1 MSEHLS
7 HPRRRQVLDRPSV
20 IERLIRVN
28 LYFIQEQLGAAAM
41 AAIGAVGFHRPAQ
54 PAGSSD
60 RWDGEIKLPLSG
72 TRQGEQNNN
81 IQTRNCPVASCDS
94 RSQSWSSKHIK
105 QCRRKKHAKQDEEL
119 GLIATDDEQTN
130 NETTED
136 ERAHEAIEDS
146 SEWSRWSWR
155 WKVSFYIIIALTFV
169 GIPLLSVYLY
179 HSYECAHHKHR
190 AHYHSVNGTSP
201 HGIPQKIALIGELLF
216 VLLQLSCRAI
226 FVGFCLRETGWEGLK
241 NVLGH
246 TLPLLGYYFVGAVRF
261 VFLLLD
267 EGHMG
272 PHKQSGKT
280 VISLYIMDDLG
291 ILIVV
296 YTLNYVKIKDLSE
309 DKRVQGWF
317 TFVLFSFWLQFVSYW
332 IISGIQIAFGL
343 VAPTIPMS
351 VKAYNV
357 LTLWGQLVYLSKIR
371 DCLWRKLE

>member
-1 MSEHLS
+1 M
-7 HPRRRQVLDRPSV
+7 
-20 IERLIRVN
+20 
-28 LYFIQEQLGAAAM
+28 
-41 AAIGAVGFHRPAQ
+41 
-54 PAGSSD
+54 
-60 RWDGEIKLPLSG
+60 
-72 TRQGEQNNN
+72 
-81 IQTRNCPVASCDS
+81 
-94 RSQSWSSKHIK
+94 
-105 QCRRKKHAKQDEEL
+105 
-119 GLIATDDEQTN
+119 
-130 NETTED
+130 
-136 ERAHEAIEDS
+136 
-146 SEWSRWSWR
+146 
-155 WKVSFYIIIALTFV
+155 SFYIIIALTFV

-246 TLPLLGYYFVGAVRF
+246 TMPLLGYYFVGAVRF